1 MSRDETADK
10 GRETSSPRPLKK
22 TLPILVADDDPVS
35 RHLLVKT
42 LQSWGHQVRTTDD
55 GQKAWEMFKNGEVR
69 LILTE
74 WMLPGMDGVELCHR
88 IRAASTG
95 SSKPAYIVLLTSK
108 NSVQDR
114 VAAFNAGA
122 DVQGLFNS
130 LVFLADDDVAVESW
144 PGYQGW
150 QADSCA
156 VYSIPIRGLAW
167 IKVSGARSF
176 VFQLIFSSQDEPVM
190 ALPVTYHQER
200 WATQT
205 LTKTAAAGVAD
216 GWTAVDFTASD
227 GSTQLDP
234 ATYGSSTIHVG
245 NIGAKNFIT
254 TAVGND
260 INILIEGLNVS
271 GKTWAADPTTSSAGV
286 TLADGDVSNAQSVR
300 YYHVVRMRARVDAA
314 VAATGT
320 SAITSQFR
328 GMAGAF

>member
-1 MSRDETADK
+1 MIPSVPQKIRRLSRTGIDPIWPSLLGRDAITKEAVTATGSISGYPST
-10 GRETSSPRPLKK
+10 GRQ
-22 TLPILVADDDPVS
+22 PVS
-35 RHLLVKT
+35 SAGFVLDLRDN
-42 LQSWGHQVRTTDD
+42 SI
-55 GQKAWEMFKNGEVR
+55 A
-69 LILTE
+69 
-74 WMLPGMDGVELCHR
+74 GVSL
-88 IRAASTG
+88 A
-95 SSKPAYIVLLTSK
+95 K
-108 NSVQDR
+108 QR
-114 VAAFNAGA
+114 VFTAFGAGA

-130 LVFLADDDVAVESW
+130 IVFLSDDDVSIETW

-167 IKVSGARSF
+167 IRVSGDRSF
-176 VFQLIFSSQDEPVM
+176 TFQLIFSSQDDPVL
-190 ALPVTYHQER
+190 ALPITYHQER

-216 GWTAVDFTASD
+216 GWTAVDFAASD

-234 ATYGSSTIHVG
+234 ATYGDSTIHVG
-245 NIGAKNFIT
+245 SIGAKNFIT

-286 TLADGDVSNAQSVR
+286 TLADGDVSNAQTNR
-300 YYHVVRMRARVDAA
+300 YYHAIRMRARVDAA

-320 SAITSQFR
+320 AAITSQFR
-328 GMAGAF
+328 GLAGSL

>member
-1 MSRDETADK
+1 MTQAVPQRIRRLSERAIDPIWPSILGGGGGITETAVARSGSISGFPST
-10 GRETSSPRPLKK
+10 GRQ
-22 TLPILVADDDPVS
+22 PVS
-35 RHLLVKT
+35 SAGFVLDLRDNSIAGVSLAK
-42 LQSWGHQVRTTDD
+42 QQV
-55 GQKAWEMFKNGEVR
+55 F
-69 LILTE
+69 
-74 WMLPGMDGVELCHR
+74 
-88 IRAASTG
+88 
-95 SSKPAYIVLLTSK
+95 
-108 NSVQDR
+108 
-114 VAAFNAGA
+114 AAFNAGA